1 MRNKKWI
8 CLLLTFIMVLSLV
21 ACGKIKEAEEEVKE
35 QENKPQKTL
44 YEHGLDI
51 IDLMV
56 EATRDENYIYIYSA
70 SKEIQEILQE
80 IGEGD
85 FEKPDKVFAVTGDAE
100 VLENL
105 VGIEKAEGMSDA
117 LKKNLYSRMFSALT
131 NRLNGMAGVESLAAV
146 SVCTMGKTFVDET
159 LENNVMYVYVY
170 ENGTP
175 VAVTFIPGE
184 DGAVSAGG
192 CFVMY
197 ELLFEETEDLEE
209 IWEGFGVEVEEVVT
223 Q

>member
-21 ACGKIKEAEEEVKE
+21 ACGKKRAEEEVTG
-35 QENKPQKTL
+35 QENEPQKTL

-105 VGIEKAEGMSDA
+105 VGFEKAEGMSDA
-117 LKKNLYSRMFSALT
+117 LKKNLQSRMFSALT

-146 SVCTMGKTFVDET
+146 SVCAMGKTFVDET

-197 ELLFEETEDLEE
+197 ELLFEETEELEE
-209 IWEGFGVEVEEVVT
+209 IWEGFGVEVEEVIT

>member
-8 CLLLTFIMVLSLV
+8 CLLLTLIMGLSLI
-21 ACGKIKEAEEEVKE
+21 ACGKAKETAEEISE
-35 QENKPQKTL
+35 QEDKQQKTL
-44 YEHGLDI
+44 YEHGLDV

-56 EATRDENYIYIYSA
+56 EAARDENYIYINSA

-85 FEKPDKVFAVTGDAE
+85 FQKPDKVFAVTGDME
-100 VLENL
+100 VLESL
-105 VGIEKAEGMSDA
+105 IGLEDVEEMSDA
-117 LKKNLYSRMFSALT
+117 LQENLYNRMFSALT
-131 NRLNGMAGVESLAAV
+131 NQLNGMAGAKSLAAV

-175 VAVTFIPGE
+175 VTVTFVPGE
-184 DGAVSAGG
+184 DGAVSASG
-192 CFVMY
+192 CFIMY
-197 ELLFEETEDLEE
+197 ELLFEEMEDIEE
-209 IWEGFGVEVEEVVT
+209 IWEGFGVEVEEVT
-223 Q
+223 IR